1 MAETTCVEAKRGVQL
16 SVSVQNERGVLS
28 RITGLLG
35 REGVNIHALT
45 LTGGIDHGYIRLIV
59 DKEELATKLLKAD
72 GFLVFPKE
80 VVLLE
85 IENRPGALGEVS
97 TLWADNGVN
106 LEYAYCAGGP
116 SVNRGLVVIRVDDVE
131 KALSV
136 LKTQRI

>member
-1 MAETTCVEAKRGVQL
+1 MTAIQCVEAKRGVQL
-16 SVSVQNERGVLS
+16 SVSVQNERGVVS

-35 REGVNIHALT
+35 REGINIHALT

-59 DKEELATKLLKAD
+59 DQEKKAEQLLKAD
-72 GFLVFPKE
+72 GFLVFTRE

-97 TLWADNGVN
+97 ALWADHGVN

-116 SVNRGLVVIRVDDVE
+116 SVNRGLVVLRVDDTD
-131 KALSV
+131 KALAV
-136 LKTQRI
+136 LNG

>member
-1 MAETTCVEAKRGVQL
+1 MTVAKSVAAKRGIQL

-35 REGVNIHALT
+35 GAGVNIHALT

-59 DKEELATKLLKAD
+59 DREADAIGLLKAE
-72 GFLVFPKE
+72 GFLVFSRE

-97 TLWADNGVN
+97 ALWAENGVN

-116 SVNRGLVVIRVDDVE
+116 SVNRGLVVLRVDDVDR
-131 KALSV
+131 ALSV
-136 LKTQRI
+136 LGGS

>member
-1 MAETTCVEAKRGVQL
+1 MTEMKCVEAKRGVQL
-16 SVSVQNERGVLS
+16 SVSVQNECGMLS

-35 REGVNIHALT
+35 DAGVNVHALT

-59 DKEELATKLLKAD
+59 DREEEAARLLKAE
-72 GFLVFPKE
+72 GFLVFSRE

-97 TLWADNGVN
+97 ALWAENGVN

-116 SVNRGLVVIRVDDVE
+116 SVNRGLVVLRVDEVD
-131 KALSV
+131 KALDV
-136 LKTQRI
+136 LGNG